1 MEVPH
6 VALETQPGDVVAF
19 NHNLMHSSF
28 GGSTA
33 RRMFTINCCAYCETP
48 EEIEELEKF
57 VAGGARFWK
66 DQMHSDVMRST
77 ASPSR
82 MRHLEQVM
90 AHESHLPA
98 LSAKARAEMAE
109 PARG

>member
-1 MEVPH
+1 
-6 VALETQPGDVVAF
+6 
-19 NHNLMHSSF
+19 
-28 GGSTA
+28 
-33 RRMFTINCCAYCETP
+33 MFTINCCAYCETS
-48 EEIEELEKF
+48 EEIEELEQF

-66 DQMHSDVMRST
+66 DQMHSDIMRST